1 MPPRPKKPSAKQS
14 SKLLE
19 VVKFLNTVA
28 KDEGSPS
35 ETHILLSNK
44 TATAFN
50 GTIGAGCM
58 IDEDLQAA
66 PNARIFMN
74 ALMKCGENYQLTQI
88 DQSKLQIKSGPFKAN
103 IPCID
108 PALLYFPNP
117 DPNVAPIT
125 NEFKTALELV
135 EKVKPENGQRVV
147 TLSFLL
153 NGPSII
159 STDGKILIEAW
170 HGLNMPTN
178 IPVPKAI
185 IPVILNTKNLV
196 GFGMGTTTVTFYF
209 DDNSFIRSQ
218 LYAEGWPD
226 VSPIL
231 NAKADLAPIPTD
243 FFKALGAIESF
254 SEKGLVYFQDDK
266 LQSHDVN
273 EKGAEFEVAGLKKG
287 PVYSIKYLSML
298 KDVVEKVDFY
308 AHAIGNRK
316 QGSMLVF
323 TGKNCRGV
331 LMGFG

>member
-1 MPPRPKKPSAKQS
+1 MPPRPRKPSEKNA

-19 VVKFLNTVA
+19 VVKFLSTVA
-28 KDEGSPS
+28 RDEGSPA

-50 GTIGAGCM
+50 GIVGAGAL
-58 IDEDLQAA
+58 IDEDIKAA
-66 PNARIFMN
+66 PHAKTFLN
-74 ALMKCGENYQLTQI
+74 ALMKCGENYQLTQV
-88 DQSKLQIKSGPFKAN
+88 DQNKLSIKSGPFKAN

-108 PALLYFPNP
+108 PALLYFPTP
-117 DPNVAPIT
+117 DANVAPIT
-125 NEFKTALELV
+125 DKFKEALELV

-170 HGLNMPTN
+170 HGLSMPAN

-185 IPVILNTKNLV
+185 IPVILNNKNLT
-196 GFGMGTTTVTFYF
+196 GFGLGSTTVTFYF

-226 VSPIL
+226 VSAIL
-231 NAKADLAPIPTD
+231 NASSNLSPIPTD
-243 FFKALGAIESF
+243 FFKALEAIGNF
-254 SEKGLVYFQDDK
+254 SEKGLVYFQDGK

-273 EKGAEFEVAGLKKG
+273 EKGAEFEVKELVKG

-298 KDVVEKVDFY
+298 KDVIEKVDFY

-323 TGKNCRGV
+323 IGKNCRGV
-331 LMGFG
+331 LMGFS